1 MNTMMNWA
9 PNHDERSRNYPA
21 RALMA
26 GAAPRINAEWPA
38 GPVLNQGTDGAC
50 VGYAF
55 GAATIG
61 LRRVLTTPAAEAGMA
76 ERIYTI
82 AKTLDERPG
91 EDYTGTSVLAGA
103 KAVQAMDMAPAYR
116 WCFGV
121 ADVVDAICNLGPVVL
136 GLYWTEGM
144 RDVKADGVMAFTG
157 RDIGGHATTAVGYYP
172 AVAVLGGQPGILLK
186 NSWGTSWGRN
196 GYGWLATTDL
206 ISLLQKQGE
215 ALVLTDA

>member
-1 MNTMMNWA
+1 MNYVTNWA

-26 GAAPRINAEWPA
+26 GAEARNGTEWPA
-38 GPVLNQGTDGAC
+38 GAVLNQGTDGAC

-55 GAATIG
+55 TAATAKS
-61 LRRVLTTPAAEAGMA
+61 RSAWTTAAAEQETA
-76 ERIYTI
+76 ERVYAI
-82 AKTLDERPG
+82 AKTLDEREG
-91 EDYTGTSVLAGA
+91 EAYSGTSVLAGA
-103 KAVQAMDMAPAYR
+103 KATTALELAPAYR

-121 ADVVDAICNLGPVVL
+121 ADVIDTLVQLGPVVL

-157 RDIGGHATTAVGYYP
+157 RDIGGHCTTAVAYYP
-172 AVAVLGGQPGILLK
+172 SVAVLAGQPGILIK

-206 ISLLQKQGE
+206 VSLLQKQGE
-215 ALVLTDA
+215 AVVLTNA

>member
-1 MNTMMNWA
+1 MNTVMNWA

-21 RALMA
+21 RALMP
-26 GAAPRINAEWPA
+26 GAAPRVNSEWPA
-38 GPVLNQGTDGAC
+38 GPVMNQGTDGAC
-50 VGYAF
+50 VGYAYA
-55 GAATIG
+55 AATT
-61 LRRVLTTPAAEAGMA
+61 RSRPVWTTPPAVQEVA

-82 AKTLDERPG
+82 AKTLDERAG

-103 KAVQAMDMAPAYR
+103 KAVKALDIAPAYR

-121 ADVVDAICNLGPVVL
+121 ADVVDALVNLGPVVL

-144 RDVKADGVMAFTG
+144 RDVKADGVMSFTG

-172 AVAVLGGQPGILLK
+172 SVAVLGGQPGILLK

-215 ALVLTDA
+215 AVVLTNA